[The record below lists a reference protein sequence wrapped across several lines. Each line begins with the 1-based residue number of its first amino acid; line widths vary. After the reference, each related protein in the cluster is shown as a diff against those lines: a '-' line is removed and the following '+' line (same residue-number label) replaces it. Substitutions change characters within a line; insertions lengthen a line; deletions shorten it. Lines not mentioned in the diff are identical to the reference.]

1 MGGQAL
7 LAEQDDT
14 RREVAL
20 DFPVSDDQDI
30 YLIDVILDII
40 SAQPPEDIEDVA
52 VHLVDILRQPVRL
65 GRLAEVPQQ
74 QLCLQ
79 LVVGRG
85 GLQFYHGG
93 AEDEEVVYG
102 WQFLL
107 VEVGVGLLSVVVVY
121 G

>member
-1 MGGQAL
+1 MGGQTL

-14 RREVAL
+14 WREVAL

-65 GRLAEVPQQ
+65 GWLAEVPQQ

-85 GLQFYHGG
+85 GLQFYHRG
-93 AEDEEVVYG
+93 AEDEEVVDG